1 MISTN
6 DLRTGLTVEIDGD
19 AWSVIEFQ
27 HVKPGK
33 GAAFVRTKM
42 KNLRTGSVQERTF
55 NAGEKL
61 SRARVDSREMQY
73 LYKLDNEYTFMD
85 TESFEQMTMQAADL
99 GNGVN
104 YLIENM
110 NIQVQ
115 IFDDKVIG
123 IDLPNVVELK
133 IAQTDPGVRGDTAT
147 GGSKPATL
155 ETGAVIRVPFFVNIG
170 DVVRVDTRSN
180 EYLGRA

>member
-19 AWSVIEFQ
+19 AWSIVEFQ

-61 SRARVDSREMQY
+61 NRARVDTRTMQF
-73 LYKLDNEYTFMD
+73 LYKLDDEYHFMD
-85 TESFEQMTMQAADL
+85 NESFEQISLTPADL

-104 YLIENM
+104 YLVENM
-110 NIQVQ
+110 NIVVQ
-115 IFDDKVIG
+115 LFEERVIG
-123 IDLPNVVELK
+123 IELPNVVELK
-133 IAQTDPGVRGDTAT
+133 ITFTEPGVRGDTAT

-155 ETGAVIRVPFFVNIG
+155 ETGAVIRVPFFVNQG
-170 DVVRVDTRSN
+170 DIVRVDTRSN

>member
-1 MISTN
+1 LISTN

>member
-6 DLRTGLTVEIDGD
+6 DLRTGATVEIDGD
-19 AWSVIEFQ
+19 AWSIIDFQ

-42 KNLRTGSVQERTF
+42 KNLRTGSVLERTF

-61 SRARVDSREMQY
+61 SRARVESRKMQF
-73 LYKLDNEYTFMD
+73 LYRIGEEFTFMD
-85 TESFEQMTMQAADL
+85 TESYEQLTMQTAEL
-99 GNGVN
+99 GNAVN
-104 YLIENM
+104 YLIDNM
-110 NIQVQ
+110 IIEMIV
-115 IFDDKVIG
+115 FEEKVIG
-123 IDLPNVVELK
+123 VDLPNAVELK
-133 IAQTDPGVRGDTAT
+133 IADTEPGVRGDTAT

-155 ETGAVIRVPFFVNIG
+155 ETGLVIRVPFFINIG
-170 DVVRVDTRSN
+170 ETVRVDTRNN

>member
-1 MISTN
+1 MISVN

-61 SRARVDSREMQY
+61 SRARVENRTMQF
-73 LYKLDNEYTFMD
+73 LYNQGEEYTFMD
-85 TESFEQMTMQAADL
+85 TESFEQMTLQASEL
-99 GNGVN
+99 GNGIN

-110 NIQVQ
+110 NISVQ
-115 IFDDKVIG
+115 IFEEKVIG
-123 IDLPNVVELK
+123 LDLPNVVELK
-133 IAQTDPGVRGDTAT
+133 ISATEPGVRGDTAT

-155 ETGAVIRVPFFVNIG
+155 ETGAVIRVPFFINVG
-170 DVVRVDTRSN
+170 EVVRVDTRSN